1 MCVWQNILLAWRRR
15 LAPPLPQKCLA
26 VPQAHDHGKALC
38 GAMLARTAAI
48 VAAMASLQRFK
59 NRWVDGGPIWAEM
72 VLINYTLPLRP
83 LSPFGK
89 SEALLTGVSLQSS
102 LAYRSIAH
110 PPCLSQYCNPSLPIS
125 SWVEQIHHDHGA
137 LCHGLSASPFL
148 ASKRP
153 HVGAAHCSPRSRH
166 PHVSPPYLSPGLP
179 PHNVSAWLRA
189 NVPAGGCCSSTSRD

>member
-1 MCVWQNILLAWRRR
+1 
-15 LAPPLPQKCLA
+15 
-26 VPQAHDHGKALC
+26 
-38 GAMLARTAAI
+38 MLARTAAI

-125 SWVEQIHHDHGA
+125 SWVEQVHHYHGA
-137 LCHGLSASPFL
+137 LR
-148 ASKRP
+148 KE
-153 HVGAAHCSPRSRH
+153 
-166 PHVSPPYLSPGLP
+166 
-179 PHNVSAWLRA
+179 
-189 NVPAGGCCSSTSRD
+189 